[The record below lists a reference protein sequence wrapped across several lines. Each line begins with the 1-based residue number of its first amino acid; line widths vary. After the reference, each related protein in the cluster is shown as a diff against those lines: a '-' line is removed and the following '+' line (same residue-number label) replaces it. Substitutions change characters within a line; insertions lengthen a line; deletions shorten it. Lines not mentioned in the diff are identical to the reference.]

1 MFSLSEHPIYVA
13 GNFIATNE
21 PLPVINPFNNR
32 VFGSAF
38 LAGNKEMEVAVSG
51 ALQVSGQLAG
61 MPSFQRSNILLY
73 ISSKL
78 KENKAFIASV
88 ISRESAKP
96 LKFALAEVERSIQVF
111 NIAAEE
117 CKRIPAENMSL
128 DWTEAGTGKQGM
140 LRYFPAGIVLG
151 ITPFNFPLNLVAH
164 KIAPAIAAGCPI
176 ILKPSTSTPLT
187 ALLLAQII
195 NETSLP
201 KGAVSVLPAKHEIIE
216 PLFDDERIA
225 VVSFTGSP
233 AAGWKIKKS
242 AYRKKVI
249 LELGGNAGVLI
260 TEGTNIVEAVAK
272 CLNGAFAYS
281 GQVCIHT
288 QRIYVENEIFKE
300 FSEKLV
306 TSAAKLKT
314 GDPSLPETD
323 ISTMID
329 EANTGRV
336 LQWIDEAIKE
346 GAIVLS
352 GGITE
357 RGVVIPTILT
367 NTKNGMKVCC
377 EEVFGPVVIVE
388 SVVSFEDGIAAINA
402 SQFGLQAGVYTNKLD
417 QIKFAFNQLKAG
429 GVIINDVPT
438 FRVDHMPYGG
448 IKNSGAGRE
457 GVKYAMLGMMEAK
470 LLVY

>member
-1 MFSLSEHPIYVA
+1 MFSLKEHPIYVA
-13 GNFIATNE
+13 GNFITTNE
-21 PLPVINPFNNR
+21 TLSVINPYNNS

-38 LAGNKEMEVAVSG
+38 LAGHKEMEDAVS
-51 ALQVSGQLAG
+51 AAQNVSEQLAA
-61 MPSFQRSNILLY
+61 MPSFERSHILLQ
-73 ISSKL
+73 ISNRL

-88 ISRESAKP
+88 ISGESAKP

-128 DWTEAGTGKQGM
+128 DWTAAGSGKQGM

-176 ILKPSTSTPLT
+176 ILKPSSSTPLT
-187 ALLLAQII
+187 ALLLAEII
-195 NETSLP
+195 SETSLP
-201 KGAVSVLPAKHEIIE
+201 KGAASFLPAKHEIIE
-216 PLFDDERIA
+216 PLFADERIA

-242 AYRKKVI
+242 AFLKKVV

-260 TEGTNIVEAVAK
+260 TEGTNIDEAAAK

-288 QRIYVENEIFKE
+288 QRIYIEKEIFNE
-300 FSEKLV
+300 FSEKIIAQTV
-306 TSAAKLKT
+306 KLRS
-314 GDPSLPETD
+314 GDPGLPETD
-323 ISTMID
+323 ISAMID
-329 EANTGRV
+329 KKNTQRV
-336 LQWIDEAIKE
+336 LHWIDEAVKD
-346 GAIVLS
+346 GAVVLA
-352 GGITE
+352 GGIAE
-357 RGVVIPTILT
+357 NGVVEPTILT
-367 NTKNGMKVCC
+367 NTKIGMKVCC
-377 EEVFGPVVIVE
+377 EEVFGPVVIIEPVD
-388 SVVSFEDGIAAINA
+388 SFEEGIASINA
-402 SQFGLQAGVYTNKLD
+402 SLFGLQAGVFTNKLD
-417 QIKFAFNQLKAG
+417 QIKFAFNQLKVG

-457 GVKYAMLGMMEAK
+457 GVKYAMLGMLEPK